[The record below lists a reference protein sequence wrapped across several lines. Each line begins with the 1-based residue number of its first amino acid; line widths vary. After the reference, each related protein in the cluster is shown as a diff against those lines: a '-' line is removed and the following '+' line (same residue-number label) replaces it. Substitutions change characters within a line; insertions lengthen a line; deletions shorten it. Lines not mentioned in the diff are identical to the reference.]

1 MITGIDLVKWQIAV
15 AAGVPLDFGQD
26 DVVLRGHA
34 LECRINAENP
44 SRDFMPCPGRIFFFH
59 APGGPGVRVDSHI
72 YSEYQVPPYYD
83 SLLAKLITF
92 GKDRDEAVRRM
103 SRALQ
108 ECVIEG
114 VPTSIPFHREVLRN
128 PIFLQGKAT
137 TKFLDTEM
145 SGLKEAIEARVV
157 AEEA

>member
-1 MITGIDLVKWQIAV
+1 M
-15 AAGVPLDFGQD
+15 
-26 DVVLRGHA
+26 
-34 LECRINAENP
+34 
-44 SRDFMPCPGRIFFFH
+44 
-59 APGGPGVRVDSHI
+59 RVDSHI

-103 SRALQ
+103 ARALQ

-128 PIFLQGKAT
+128 PIFLAGQAT